1 MYDRLIRLTAATVAV
16 MVSGPSFAAGA
27 SGLHALGNPG
37 QWITPD
43 DYPAQALRDNLS
55 GNVGFRL
62 NVDVAGNVSACV
74 ITISSGQ
81 PILDKAACDLIS
93 ARARFSPATN
103 MHGKPVASTYTSEVR
118 WQIPNQQLGFPL
130 KASDVTIEFDV
141 TKDGKIENCVDNGS
155 VDGQRSFCDRFDRVV
170 AQPGGP
176 AIGMQHV
183 IARTSIVIKDQ
194 PATKPAD

>member
-1 MYDRLIRLTAATVAV
+1 MLSV
-16 MVSGPSFAAGA
+16 PSFAAGA

-62 NVDVAGNVSACV
+62 NVDVTGNVSACV

-81 PILDKAACDLIS
+81 PVLDKAACDLIS
-93 ARARFSPATN
+93 ARARFSPATDS
-103 MHGKPVASTYTSEVR
+103 HGKPKPSTYTSEVR
-118 WQIPNQQLGFPL
+118 WQIPNQQLSFPL

-141 TKDGKIENCVDNGS
+141 TKDGKIENCVDNGA

-170 AQPGGP
+170 AQLGGP

-194 PATKPAD
+194 PATKPTD